1 MPPPGL
7 DLARTD
13 RPGEVNVARGFE
25 SKAVADQQEAREAA
39 VKPIRADVIQPD
51 VKRLQLARADVEQR
65 LKTATSGPH
74 REMLQR
80 ALRAIDEQSG
90 KR

>member
-1 MPPPGL
+1 VPSPRG

-13 RPGEVNVARGFE
+13 RPGEVNLARGFE
-25 SKAVADQQEAREAA
+25 SKAVADQQEARQAGTPVRGDLVPAER
-39 VKPIRADVIQPD
+39 KT
-51 VKRLQLARADVEQR
+51 LELARADVEQR
-65 LKTATSGPH
+65 LKTATSGGH

-80 ALRAIDEQSG
+80 ALKAIDADIA